1 VPDAPGRRRGL
12 VLLTAA
18 LLLGLVVASPGRSAE
33 DLGRDRRFTEG
44 YADRIL
50 ASAGRP
56 GASRPTAYPEAGALP
71 SDVPIDH
78 VIFVIKENR
87 TFDHFFG
94 RYPGADGTRVG
105 TTITGMQVPL
115 RTAPDVIL
123 TPAIAHGFWSGLYA
137 VDGGRMDGFNTIAGG
152 KDYDGYVQFGRAGIP
167 NYWAYADRFVL
178 MDRFFSSTYGPTFPE
193 HLYTVAA
200 DSGGIMDN
208 KAQREQ
214 RPGHYCDDPGAF
226 TPAFPRD
233 LSEADLARITDLENR
248 IVDDSPHALERIA
261 AYLREVRACLDLPTL
276 PAALSDAGV
285 SWRFYSDPVFP
296 IGDIMRAIRP
306 IRETALWDNVVPSA
320 SFLDDISDGTLA
332 QVSWVNPPAP
342 YNEHPILP
350 QRAQSVCAGENWT
363 VELMNRLQASP
374 YWKST
379 AVVIVWDDFGGYYDH
394 VAPPQYDI
402 MGLGPRVPALVL
414 SPYAARGGNPDG
426 GLVDHRTYEFSS
438 VLAFI
443 EQVFGIPPLTE
454 RDANA
459 DPLSGAFDFTSP
471 PDLTPLELPLRQDC
485 PYGRAAPFGTGDN
498 LGTAP

>member
-56 GASRPTAYPEAGALP
+56 GASRPTAYPEAGAVP

-443 EQVFGIPPLTE
+443 EHVFGIPPLTE

-485 PYGRAAPFGTGDN
+485 PYGRAAPFLPSDN

>member
-1 VPDAPGRRRGL
+1 
-12 VLLTAA
+12 
-18 LLLGLVVASPGRSAE
+18 
-33 DLGRDRRFTEG
+33 
-44 YADRIL
+44 
-50 ASAGRP
+50 
-56 GASRPTAYPEAGALP
+56 
-71 SDVPIDH
+71 
-78 VIFVIKENR
+78 
-87 TFDHFFG
+87 
-94 RYPGADGTRVG
+94 
-105 TTITGMQVPL
+105 M
-115 RTAPDVIL
+115 
-123 TPAIAHGFWSGLYA
+123 
-137 VDGGRMDGFNTIAGG
+137 
-152 KDYDGYVQFGRAGIP
+152 
-167 NYWAYADRFVL
+167 
-178 MDRFFSSTYGPTFPE
+178 
-193 HLYTVAA
+193 
-200 DSGGIMDN
+200 
-208 KAQREQ
+208 
-214 RPGHYCDDPGAF
+214 
-226 TPAFPRD
+226 
-233 LSEADLARITDLENR
+233 
-248 IVDDSPHALERIA
+248 
-261 AYLREVRACLDLPTL
+261 RACLDLPTL

-443 EQVFGIPPLTE
+443 EHVFGIPPLTE

-485 PYGRAAPFGTGDN
+485 PYGRAAPFLPSDN